1 MGGDDDFLEL
11 VNSPKPLTVT
21 AEKSVFDV
29 WLSSE
34 YVPL

>member
-1 MGGDDDFLEL
+1 MGGEDGFLEI

-21 AEKSVFDV
+21 AENSVLDV
-29 WLSSE
+29 WLTSE